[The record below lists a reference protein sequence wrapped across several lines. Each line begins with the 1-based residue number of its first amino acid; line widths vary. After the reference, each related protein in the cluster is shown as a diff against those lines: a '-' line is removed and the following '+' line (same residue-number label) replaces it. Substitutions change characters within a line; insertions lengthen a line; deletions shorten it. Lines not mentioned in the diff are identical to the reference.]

1 VNNEVSAEVYS
12 SALKVGDQ
20 AEIFAIVMRD
30 LQWKVHNSSEI
41 NLPAEVNVEWQAEH
55 SRYEP
60 ASFAYR
66 ITAILTSKTTDVE
79 VYSLTISHELYF
91 KVPPELEISQSEFDA
106 FGSTSVLQMVYPYI
120 REWVSR
126 LTSSGG
132 LNTFIMPPLRLSTKQ
147 SDSEESIQIDE

>member
-12 SALKVGDQ
+12 SALKIGDQ

-30 LQWKVHNSSEI
+30 LQWRVLNSSE
-41 NLPAEVNVEWQAEH
+41 NGLPAEVNAEWQAEH

-60 ASFAYR
+60 TSFAYR
-66 ITAILTSKTTDVE
+66 ITAFLTAKTTDVE
-79 VYSLTISHELYF
+79 VYTLTISHELFF
-91 KVPPELEISQSEFDA
+91 KVPAELEISESEFEA

-147 SDSEESIQIDE
+147 SGTAVPLPFDE